1 MNATRLLST
10 VSITSVTRNIHIIL
24 SRQEQ
29 KIFHMLELPLQ
40 HSLFGYHCK
49 SASVPEILFST
60 YSNIIES
67 MVNPMTHQEFKKNIM
82 EPLLETCYTANSN
95 SATCDIPYNISNTKV
110 VSHRGTDTM
119 ANEMAINSCMEHT
132 SLQQRTIIDKQNY
145 NTIRKWKRLGKG
157 KLQIDGDDAFVFRI
171 LSFNILAQNLLE
183 AHPYLYMQHDREA
196 LSWDIRKPLLLQEIL
211 EAQADVICLQ
221 EMQEKYLNEFLKPFK
236 ELGYKYLYKKR
247 TNDKED
253 GLLLLYHSDQF
264 NLIDYMKV
272 EFYQPGIE
280 LLNRDN
286 VGIVAKL
293 SFRDSP
299 NTQIVVA
306 TTHLLFNPRRN
317 DIRLAQTQLLLTEIE
332 KIAFIENT
340 ALGPKYL
347 PIIFS
352 GDFNLKPYTGVY
364 KFITEGSFEYYGKGK
379 NLEPTEFRALSYLL
393 IPPLLHITDNCQ
405 YFHLLIKRLKE
416 NITGDAEKKDT
427 KYADKQDTSYGVA
440 VFKQTEFD
448 TKKIEPQLIEI
459 TQNNYVK
466 FSSGR
471 LTHPFNLH
479 SVYKH
484 TNKHGKKEVTTNQ
497 GEWIT
502 VDYIFYS
509 DLEPIDIYTLPTVEK
524 CKDLPTIP
532 NFAVGSDHLCLGASF
547 KILKKK

>member
-1 MNATRLLST
+1 MVWNTT
-10 VSITSVTRNIHIIL
+10 NHN
-24 SRQEQ
+24 E
-29 KIFHMLELPLQ
+29 IFHMLELPLQ

-264 NLIDYMKV
+264 NLVDYMKV